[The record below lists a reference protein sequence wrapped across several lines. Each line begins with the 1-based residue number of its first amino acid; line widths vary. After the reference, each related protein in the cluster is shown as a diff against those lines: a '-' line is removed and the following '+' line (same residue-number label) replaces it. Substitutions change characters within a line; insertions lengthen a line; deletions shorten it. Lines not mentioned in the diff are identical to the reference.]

1 MMEASTSLA
10 DTAVPFDDVHSMAE
24 SGGSLGPQEGDGQ
37 LQWEARRLGAACVFF
52 LVSTTSAWDTAWSR
66 ANEQDDNGRTSESS
80 SRCNAEAHPLPPQ
93 RDTAPPQPRQQEY
106 KVVDDKEVRRL
117 KALLTKQQES
127 QKGMMHLLQ
136 RVMLETFLDA
146 SHAEKYRALL
156 ERFLQEEARR
166 LAVQHNISQMV
177 VKVPTI
183 KLPASSEGAPELTL
197 KSFDDTSGTSIW
209 GIRVTPWQVFCEAGS
224 FLCFLRSIFAFL

>member
-1 MMEASTSLA
+1 
-10 DTAVPFDDVHSMAE
+10 
-24 SGGSLGPQEGDGQ
+24 
-37 LQWEARRLGAACVFF
+37 
-52 LVSTTSAWDTAWSR
+52 
-66 ANEQDDNGRTSESS
+66 
-80 SRCNAEAHPLPPQ
+80 
-93 RDTAPPQPRQQEY
+93 
-106 KVVDDKEVRRL
+106 VRRL